1 MGGREGREGGEAYD
15 PSVLNTKR
23 IHTRTHTH
31 LAVIFGCQV
40 FHAAKVKLR
49 PLHGVC
55 PAALVIQVTEILRR
69 HCRGRRVWGGGR
81 GRRHVGG
88 GMWIGCVCGRS
99 TRGKG
104 VIHKQMH

>member
-1 MGGREGREGGEAYD
+1 MGGREGVGGREGGEAYD

-81 GRRHVGG
+81 GGGGG
-88 GMWIGCVCGRS
+88 GM
-99 TRGKG
+99 
-104 VIHKQMH
+104 